1 MNSTQSRTVELPV
14 HGWAFIIGAG
24 GLRVSHLDLLHI
36 LHHKVKVKVTGQTY
50 RELLNILID
59 ENLLN
64 IPSPLIQDLYM
75 EIWSSTDS
83 HNEFQATEESVK

>member
-24 GLRVSHLDLLHI
+24 GLRVSHLDLYI
-36 LHHKVKVKVTGQTY
+36 LHHKVKVEVTGQTY

-59 ENLLN
+59 ENLPN
-64 IPSPLIQDLYM
+64 IPSPLSQDLYM
-75 EIWSSTDS
+75 ENWSSTDG